1 MNKSVNKNILFENFA
16 GRATPLQKKLIEAWI
31 QESSNKELYYE
42 WLDEWENQFIQII
55 PNVDAALEKSL
66 LKIEQ
71 SEQIFLIADK
81 QNSSTYFNKNRKWWF
96 AVAAAITVF
105 ICTGLLLGKNY
116 ILYQNY
122 QTAFGEIEKIELSDG
137 SQIILNANSS
147 LKVPRFGFGNSIRE
161 VLLTG
166 EANFSVKHT
175 IDNRRFIVKTHKNF
189 EIEVLGTEFNVNAR
203 QKDAK
208 VVLNKGKIQLSYKD
222 GKIAKKITMKPGD
235 LVVIDQKGH
244 VNLKEVPQPQIFSA
258 WKEQRFVF
266 DETSLQE
273 VATMIEENFG
283 LTINFRE
290 GFLAKRTISGTFHA
304 ENADELLQVIAELL
318 EINYNRQNNNVTF
331 FE

>member
-1 MNKSVNKNILFENFA
+1 MNKSVNKNIIFENFA

-31 QESSNKELYYE
+31 QEPSNKELYYE
-42 WLDEWENQFIQII
+42 WLDEWENQFIQIL
-55 PNVDAALEKSL
+55 PDVDAALEKSL

-71 SEQIFLIADK
+71 SEQIFSIASK
-81 QNSSTYFNKNRKWWF
+81 QSSPRYLGKNSIWF
-96 AVAAAITVF
+96 AVAAAITVVF
-105 ICTGLLLGKNY
+105 SIGLFLGKNY
-116 ILYQNY
+116 IFYQNY
-122 QTAFGEIEKIELSDG
+122 RTAFGEIEKIELSDG
-137 SQIILNANSS
+137 SRITLNANSS

-161 VLLTG
+161 VVLIG

-175 IDNRRFIVKTHKNF
+175 IDNKRFIVKTDKNF

-203 QKDAK
+203 QKNAK
-208 VVLNKGKIQLSYKD
+208 VVLNKGKIQLNYKA

-235 LVVIDQKGH
+235 LVVIDPKGYI
-244 VNLKEVPQPQIFSA
+244 NLKEVSQPQIFSA

-273 VATMIEENFG
+273 VAIMIEENFG
-283 LTINFRE
+283 LTINFKE
-290 GFLAKRTISGTFHA
+290 AFLAKKTISGTFHA

-318 EINYNRQNNNVTF
+318 EINYNRQNDNVTF

>member
-31 QESSNKELYYE
+31 QEPSNKELYYE
-42 WLDEWENQFIQII
+42 WLDEWENQFIQIL
-55 PNVDAALEKSL
+55 PDVDAALEKSL
-66 LKIEQ
+66 LKIEH
-71 SEQIFLIADK
+71 SEQVFSVTN
-81 QNSSTYFNKNRKWWF
+81 QTTSPNFFNKNRTWF
-96 AVAAAITVF
+96 AIAATITVC
-105 ICTGLLLGKNY
+105 ISIGLFLGKNY

-122 QTAFGEIEKIELSDG
+122 QTTFGEIEKIELSDG
-137 SQIILNANSS
+137 SQITLNANSS

-175 IDNRRFIVKTHKNF
+175 FDNKRFIVKTNKNF

-208 VVLNKGKIQLSYKD
+208 VVLNKGKIQLNYKN
-222 GKIAKKITMKPGD
+222 GKVAKKITMKPGD
-235 LVVIDQKGH
+235 LVVIDPKGQL
-244 VNLKEVPQPQIFSA
+244 NLKVVPQPQIFSA
-258 WKEQRFVF
+258 WKEQRFIF
-266 DETSLQE
+266 DETSLLE

-283 LTINFRE
+283 LTIKFRE
-290 GFLAKRTISGTFHA
+290 DLLAKRTITGTFHA

>member
-31 QESSNKELYYE
+31 QEPSNKELYYE
-42 WLDEWENQFIQII
+42 WLDEWENQFIQIL
-55 PNVDAALEKSL
+55 PDTDAALEKSL

-71 SEQIFLIADK
+71 SEQIFSVAN
-81 QNSSTYFNKNRKWWF
+81 QQTSPNYFNKNRTWF
-96 AVAAAITVF
+96 AIAAAIIVC
-105 ICTGLLLGKNY
+105 ISIGLFLGKNY

-137 SQIILNANSS
+137 SQITLNVNSS

-175 IDNRRFIVKTHKNF
+175 IDKKRFIVKTDKNF

-203 QKDAK
+203 QRDAK
-208 VVLNKGKIQLSYKD
+208 VVLNKGKIQLNYKD
-222 GKIAKKITMKPGD
+222 GKVAKKITMKPGD

-258 WKEQRFVF
+258 WKEHRFVF

-273 VATMIEENFG
+273 VAMMIEENFG
-283 LTINFRE
+283 LTIKFRE
-290 GFLAKRTISGTFHA
+290 DFLAKRTISGTFHA

>member
-16 GRATPLQKKLIEAWI
+16 SRATPLQKKLIEAWI

-42 WLDEWENQFIQII
+42 WLDEWENQFIQIL
-55 PNVDAALEKSL
+55 PDVDAALEKSL

-71 SEQIFLIADK
+71 SEHKFLVANK
-81 QNSSTYFNKNRKWWF
+81 QNSSKYFNKNRKWWF
-96 AVAAAITVF
+96 AVAAAITVSTC
-105 ICTGLLLGKNY
+105 IGLLLGKNY

-122 QTAFGEIEKIELSDG
+122 QTTFGEIEKIELSDG

-147 LKVPRFGFGNSIRE
+147 LRVPRFGFGNTIRE

-175 IDNRRFIVKTHKNF
+175 IDNRRFIVKTRKNF

-208 VVLNKGKIQLSYKD
+208 VVLNKGKIQLRYKD
-222 GKIAKKITMKPGD
+222 GRIAKKITMKPGD

-244 VNLKEVPQPQIFSA
+244 VNLKEVPQPQNFSA

-266 DETSLQE
+266 DETSLKE

-290 GFLAKRTISGTFHA
+290 EFLAKRTISGTFHA

>member
-31 QESSNKELYYE
+31 QEPSNKELYYE
-42 WLDEWENQFIQII
+42 WLDEWENQFIQIL
-55 PNVDAALEKSL
+55 PDVDAALEKSL

-71 SEQIFLIADK
+71 SEQIFSVANK
-81 QNSSTYFNKNRKWWF
+81 QTSPNYFNKNRTWL

-105 ICTGLLLGKNY
+105 ISIGLFLVKNY

-122 QTAFGEIEKIELSDG
+122 QTAFGEIEKIELADG
-137 SQIILNANSS
+137 SQITLNANSS
-147 LKVPRFGFGNSIRE
+147 LKVPRFGFGNTIRE

-175 IDNRRFIVKTHKNF
+175 IDNKRFIVKTHKNF

-203 QKDAK
+203 QKDTK

-222 GKIAKKITMKPGD
+222 GKVAKKITMKPGD
-235 LVVIDQKGH
+235 LVIIDQKGH
-244 VNLKEVPQPQIFSA
+244 LNLKEVPQPQIFSA

-283 LTINFRE
+283 LTIGFRE
-290 GFLAKRTISGTFHA
+290 DFLAKRTISGTFHA